1 LLHSD
6 RGNELAR
13 HRILDS
19 GKLIC
24 LYSTVLSPASL
35 NLLQFGRFVHPLFL
49 MANGFSSLVL
59 SPTLVGAKPL
69 VSSPSS
75 TVGAKPLDTAPVLII
90 ENPLPSYSQLTSFD
104 LQLGTKTIPGLK
116 FCPGR
121 LKHVE
126 SIDVI
131 FTDDDQVNFS
141 RVYTALVSSIE
152 LSAFS

>member
-1 LLHSD
+1 
-6 RGNELAR
+6 
-13 HRILDS
+13 
-19 GKLIC
+19 
-24 LYSTVLSPASL
+24 
-35 NLLQFGRFVHPLFL
+35 
-49 MANGFSSLVL
+49 
-59 SPTLVGAKPL
+59 